1 MHLIARKLLLITLIV
16 ASAFVTLV
24 PTGALSVASAP
35 APVNTDDYFLYIPK
49 SAQPNTPLQ
58 ILVTIHGMGGE
69 GKGFC
74 ADLLAQAEA
83 NGWVIVSPTFNYR
96 DYKIVSNVVADEQMM
111 MPRLRTIID
120 DLPTRTGLSFRSQV
134 LLYGFSRG
142 AQMVH
147 RFAEWYPEKVLA
159 VALFSAGSYTM
170 PRTTMTMNG
179 TPQNMA
185 YPFGVADL
193 GAYNGGFFNEVAFR
207 GVKFFVGVGGA
218 DANPGDVPR
227 DWDVVQGTTRVAR
240 ATSFA
245 NTLTRMNMQTTMQ
258 VFPGVGHAVTPE
270 MQAAAMTFL
279 KTQADH
285 YFAWPVGLAA

>member
-1 MHLIARKLLLITLIV
+1 MHLIARKLLLIALLIV
-16 ASAFVTLV
+16 SAFATLA

-35 APVNTDDYFLYIPK
+35 APAADDYFLYIPK
-49 SAQPNTPLQ
+49 SVQTDKPLQ

-83 NGWVIVSPTFNYR
+83 NGWVVVSPTFFYR
-96 DYKIVSNVVADEQMM
+96 DYRVVSNVVGDEQTM

-120 DLPTRTGLSFRSQV
+120 ELPTRTGLSFRSQV

-159 VALFSAGSYTM
+159 VALFSAGSYTL
-170 PRTTMTMNG
+170 PRATMNMNG
-179 TPQNMA
+179 TAQNMS
-185 YPFGVADL
+185 YPFGIADL

-218 DANPGDVPR
+218 DAHIGDVPR
-227 DWDVVQGTTRVAR
+227 DWDAVQGNNRVAR
-240 ATSFA
+240 ATSFY
-245 NTLTRMNMQTTMQ
+245 NTLVRMNMQPTMQ
-258 VFPGVGHAVTPE
+258 VFSGVGHNVTPE
-270 MQAAAMTFL
+270 MRAAALTFL
-279 KTQADH
+279 KTQADQ
-285 YFAWPVGLAA
+285 YSAWPVGLAA

>member
-1 MHLIARKLLLITLIV
+1 MHLIARKLLLIALLF

-35 APVNTDDYFLYIPK
+35 APVTDDYFLYIPK
-49 SAQPNTPLQ
+49 SAQAGMPLQ
-58 ILVTIHGMGGE
+58 VLVTVHGMGGE

-83 NGWVIVSPTFNYR
+83 NNWVIVSPTFPYR
-96 DYKIVSNVVADEQMM
+96 DYKVVSNVVEDERTM
-111 MPRLRTIID
+111 MPRLRQIID
-120 DLPTRTGLSFRSQV
+120 ELPARTGLSFRPQV

-159 VALFSAGSYTM
+159 VALFSAGSYTL
-170 PRTTMTMNG
+170 PRTAMTMNG

-193 GAYNGGFFNEVAFR
+193 AAYNGGFFNEVAFR

-218 DANPGDVPR
+218 DANAGDVPR
-227 DWDVVQGTTRVAR
+227 DWDAVQGNTRVAR
-240 ATSFA
+240 ATSFF
-245 NTLTRMNMQTTMQ
+245 NTLTRMNMDTKMQ
-258 VFPGVGHAVTPE
+258 VFPGVGHDVTPE
-270 MQAAAMTFL
+270 MRAAALAFL
-279 KTQADH
+279 KTQADQ
-285 YFAWPVGLAA
+285 YPVWPVGLAA